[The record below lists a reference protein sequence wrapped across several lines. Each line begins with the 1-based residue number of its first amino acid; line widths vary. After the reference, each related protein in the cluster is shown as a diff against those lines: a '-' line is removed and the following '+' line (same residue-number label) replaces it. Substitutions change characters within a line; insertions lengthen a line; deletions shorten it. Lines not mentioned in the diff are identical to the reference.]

1 MNRFYEELKTAL
13 ALPEGDIWSET
24 VLAGEHA
31 GEKRLSCG
39 AGAGA
44 EGEQKVKALHD
55 TESQTRIYRERIGR
69 TPKMIICG
77 AGHVS
82 MPIIRMGKMLG
93 FMVTVIEDRPKF
105 ADHARAAGA
114 DQVLCEPFADGLS
127 KIRGDSDSWFIIV
140 TRGHRYDTECLEA
153 ILRKP
158 YAYVGMMGSRRR
170 VAIVKDQLEAKG
182 VCREALDGVHTP
194 IGLKIGAE
202 TPEEI
207 AVSVMAEIIQVK
219 NAGSA
224 KGGYS
229 PELLDAVLD
238 PDDSR
243 EKVLATIIS
252 RKGSAPRS
260 VGTKMLI
267 RADGTTVD
275 TIGGGCIESEVIQ
288 KALLMIRT
296 EDEEFRLCTVDMT
309 ADAAEDEGMVCGR
322 RRGGSY
328 AGESVSDEKEYT
340 DTERQYYLYKDTGGF
355 YRLRAQLSCVQGRE
369 RGRHLPDASLPAGR
383 QSDP

>member
-39 AGAGA
+39 DGAGA
-44 EGEQKVKALHD
+44 EGEQKVKTLHD
-55 TESQTRIYRERIGR
+55 AESQTRIYRERIGR
-69 TPKMIICG
+69 TPKMVICG

-93 FMVTVIEDRPKF
+93 FTVTVIEDRPKF

-114 DQVLCEPFADGLS
+114 DQVLCEPFSDGLS

-153 ILRKP
+153 ILQKP

-229 PELLDAVLD
+229 PELLDAVLN
-238 PDDSR
+238 PEDSR

-288 KALLMIRT
+288 KALLMMRA
-296 EDEEFRLCTVDMT
+296 EDEEFRLCAVDMT
-309 ADAAEDEGMVCGR
+309 ADAAEDEGMVCG
-322 RRGGSY
+322 GVV
-328 AGESVSDEKEYT
+328 EVMLEK
-340 DTERQYYLYKDTGGF
+340 
-355 YRLRAQLSCVQGRE
+355 V
-369 RGRHLPDASLPAGR
+369 
-383 QSDP
+383 

>member
-39 AGAGA
+39 DGAGA
-44 EGEQKVKALHD
+44 EGEQKVKTLHD

-69 TPKMIICG
+69 TPKMVICG

-93 FMVTVIEDRPKF
+93 FTVTVIEDRPQF

-127 KIRGDSDSWFIIV
+127 KIRGDSDSWFIVV

-153 ILRKP
+153 ILQKP

-170 VAIVKDQLEAKG
+170 VAIVKDQLVAKG

-229 PELLDAVLD
+229 PELLDAVLN
-238 PDDSR
+238 PEDSR
-243 EKVLATIIS
+243 EKVLATIIT

-275 TIGGGCIESEVIQ
+275 TIGGGCIESEVIR
-288 KALLMIRT
+288 KALLMMRA
-296 EDEEFRLCTVDMT
+296 ENEGFRLCTVDMT
-309 ADAAEDEGMVCGR
+309 ADAAEDEGMVCG
-322 RRGGSY
+322 GVV
-328 AGESVSDEKEYT
+328 EVMLEK
-340 DTERQYYLYKDTGGF
+340 
-355 YRLRAQLSCVQGRE
+355 V
-369 RGRHLPDASLPAGR
+369 
-383 QSDP
+383 

>member
-39 AGAGA
+39 DGAGA
-44 EGEQKVKALHD
+44 EGEQKVKTLHD
-55 TESQTRIYRERIGR
+55 AESQTRIYRERIGR
-69 TPKMIICG
+69 TPKMVICG

-93 FMVTVIEDRPKF
+93 FTVTVIEDRPKF
-105 ADHARAAGA
+105 ADHARASGA

-153 ILRKP
+153 ILQKP

-182 VCREALDGVHTP
+182 VCREVLDGVHTP

-229 PELLDAVLD
+229 PELLDAVLN
-238 PDDSR
+238 PEDSR

-288 KALLMIRT
+288 KALLMMRA
-296 EDEEFRLCTVDMT
+296 EDEEFRLCAVDMT
-309 ADAAEDEGMVCGR
+309 ADAAEDEGMVCG
-322 RRGGSY
+322 GVV
-328 AGESVSDEKEYT
+328 EVMLEK
-340 DTERQYYLYKDTGGF
+340 
-355 YRLRAQLSCVQGRE
+355 V
-369 RGRHLPDASLPAGR
+369 
-383 QSDP
+383 

>member
-39 AGAGA
+39 GGAGE
-44 EGEQKVKALHD
+44 EGEQKVKFLHD
-55 TESQTRIYRERIGR
+55 TDAQARIYRERIGR
-69 TPKMIICG
+69 IPKMIICG

-93 FMVTVIEDRPKF
+93 FTVTVIEDRPKF
-105 ADHARAAGA
+105 ADHARASGA
-114 DQVLCEPFADGLS
+114 DQVLCEPFSDGLS

-153 ILRKP
+153 ILQKP

-170 VAIVKDQLEAKG
+170 VAIVKDQLVAKG

-288 KALLMIRT
+288 KALLMMRT
-296 EDEEFRLCTVDMT
+296 EDEGFRLCTVDMT
-309 ADAAEDEGMVCGR
+309 ADAAEDEGMVCG
-322 RRGGSY
+322 GVV
-328 AGESVSDEKEYT
+328 EVMLEK
-340 DTERQYYLYKDTGGF
+340 
-355 YRLRAQLSCVQGRE
+355 V
-369 RGRHLPDASLPAGR
+369 
-383 QSDP
+383 

>member
-69 TPKMIICG
+69 TPKMNICG

-93 FMVTVIEDRPKF
+93 FTVTVIEDRPKF

-127 KIRGDSDSWFIIV
+127 KIRGDSDSWFIVV

-153 ILRKP
+153 ILQKP

-182 VCREALDGVHTP
+182 VCRETLDGVHTP

-288 KALLMIRT
+288 KALLMMRA
-296 EDEEFRLCTVDMT
+296 EDEGFRLCTVDMT
-309 ADAAEDEGMVCGR
+309 ADAAEDEGMVCG
-322 RRGGSY
+322 GVV
-328 AGESVSDEKEYT
+328 EVMLEK
-340 DTERQYYLYKDTGGF
+340 
-355 YRLRAQLSCVQGRE
+355 V
-369 RGRHLPDASLPAGR
+369 
-383 QSDP
+383 

>member
-39 AGAGA
+39 GGAGE
-44 EGEQKVKALHD
+44 EGEQKVKFLHD
-55 TESQTRIYRERIGR
+55 TDAQTRIYRERIGR

-93 FMVTVIEDRPKF
+93 FTVTVIEDRPKF
-105 ADHARAAGA
+105 ADHARASGA
-114 DQVLCEPFADGLS
+114 DQVLCEPFSDGLS

-153 ILRKP
+153 ILQKP

-170 VAIVKDQLEAKG
+170 VAIVKDQLVAKG
-182 VCREALDGVHTP
+182 VCREALDRVHTP

-288 KALLMIRT
+288 KALLMMRA
-296 EDEEFRLCTVDMT
+296 ENEGFRLCTVDMT
-309 ADAAEDEGMVCGR
+309 ADAAEDEGMVCG
-322 RRGGSY
+322 GVV
-328 AGESVSDEKEYT
+328 EVMLEK
-340 DTERQYYLYKDTGGF
+340 
-355 YRLRAQLSCVQGRE
+355 V
-369 RGRHLPDASLPAGR
+369 
-383 QSDP
+383 

>member
-39 AGAGA
+39 DGVGA

-82 MPIIRMGKMLG
+82 MPIIRMGKRLG

-219 NAGSA
+219 NAGFGKDGKA
-224 KGGYS
+224 ERCRTGGYS
-229 PELLDAVLD
+229 TELLDAVLD

-275 TIGGGCIESEVIQ
+275 TIGGGCIESEVIR
-288 KALLMIRT
+288 KALLMMRV
-296 EDEEFRLCTVDMT
+296 EDEGFRLCTVDMT
-309 ADAAEDEGMVCGR
+309 ADAAEDEGMVCG
-322 RRGGSY
+322 GVV
-328 AGESVSDEKEYT
+328 EVMLEK
-340 DTERQYYLYKDTGGF
+340 
-355 YRLRAQLSCVQGRE
+355 V
-369 RGRHLPDASLPAGR
+369 
-383 QSDP
+383 

>member
-1 MNRFYEELKTAL
+1 M
-13 ALPEGDIWSET
+13 PEGDIWSET

-39 AGAGA
+39 DGAGE
-44 EGEQKVKALHD
+44 EGEQKVKPLND
-55 TESQTRIYRERIGR
+55 TKSQTRIYRERIGR

-82 MPIIRMGKMLG
+82 IPIIRMGKMLG
-93 FMVTVIEDRPKF
+93 FTVTVIEDRPKF

-127 KIRGDSDSWFIIV
+127 QIRGDSGFLVHHRDERAPVRYGMSGSYPAETV
-140 TRGHRYDTECLEA
+140 CLCGNDGQPPQSGDRERPAGSERRMSGGAGRG
-153 ILRKP
+153 
-158 YAYVGMMGSRRR
+158 AYPDRAEDRSGDAGGDR
-170 VAIVKDQLEAKG
+170 G
-182 VCREALDGVHTP
+182 VCDGGDYP
-194 IGLKIGAE
+194 G
-202 TPEEI
+202 EECRI
-207 AVSVMAEIIQVK
+207 RK
-219 NAGSA
+219 RRLF
-224 KGGYS
+224 

-288 KALLMIRT
+288 KALLMMRA
-296 EDEEFRLCTVDMT
+296 ENEGFRLCTVDMT
-309 ADAAEDEGMVCGR
+309 ADAAEDEGMVCG
-322 RRGGSY
+322 GVV
-328 AGESVSDEKEYT
+328 EVMLEK
-340 DTERQYYLYKDTGGF
+340 
-355 YRLRAQLSCVQGRE
+355 V
-369 RGRHLPDASLPAGR
+369 
-383 QSDP
+383 

>member
-82 MPIIRMGKMLG
+82 MPVIRMGKMLG

-219 NAGSA
+219 NAGSG

-229 PELLDAVLD
+229 PELLNAVLN

-275 TIGGGCIESEVIQ
+275 TIGGGCIESEVIR
-288 KALLMIRT
+288 KALLMMRA
-296 EDEEFRLCTVDMT
+296 EDEGFRLCTVDMT
-309 ADAAEDEGMVCGR
+309 ADAAEDEGMVCG
-322 RRGGSY
+322 GVV
-328 AGESVSDEKEYT
+328 EVMLEK
-340 DTERQYYLYKDTGGF
+340 
-355 YRLRAQLSCVQGRE
+355 V
-369 RGRHLPDASLPAGR
+369 
-383 QSDP
+383 

>member
-1 MNRFYEELKTAL
+1 MNLFYEELKTAL

-39 AGAGA
+39 GGAGE
-44 EGEQKVKALHD
+44 EGEQKVKFLHD
-55 TESQTRIYRERIGR
+55 TDAQTRIYRERIGR

-82 MPIIRMGKMLG
+82 IPIIRMGKMLG
-93 FMVTVIEDRPKF
+93 FTVTVIEDRPKF

-127 KIRGDSDSWFIIV
+127 QIRGDSDSWFIIV

-170 VAIVKDQLEAKG
+170 VAIVKDQLVAKG

-288 KALLMIRT
+288 KALLMMRA
-296 EDEEFRLCTVDMT
+296 ENEGFRLCTVDMT
-309 ADAAEDEGMVCGR
+309 ADAAEDEGMVCG
-322 RRGGSY
+322 GVV
-328 AGESVSDEKEYT
+328 EVMLEK
-340 DTERQYYLYKDTGGF
+340 
-355 YRLRAQLSCVQGRE
+355 V
-369 RGRHLPDASLPAGR
+369 
-383 QSDP
+383 

>member
-1 MNRFYEELKTAL
+1 MKF
-13 ALPEGDIWSET
+13 
-24 VLAGEHA
+24 
-31 GEKRLSCG
+31 
-39 AGAGA
+39 
-44 EGEQKVKALHD
+44 LHD

-82 MPIIRMGKMLG
+82 MPIICMGKMLG

-153 ILRKP
+153 ILQKP

-219 NAGSA
+219 NAGSG

-229 PELLDAVLD
+229 PELLNAVLN

-275 TIGGGCIESEVIQ
+275 TIGGGCIESEVIR
-288 KALLMIRT
+288 KALLMMRA
-296 EDEEFRLCTVDMT
+296 EDEGFRLCTVDMT
-309 ADAAEDEGMVCGR
+309 ADAAEDEGMVCG
-322 RRGGSY
+322 GVV
-328 AGESVSDEKEYT
+328 EVMLEK
-340 DTERQYYLYKDTGGF
+340 
-355 YRLRAQLSCVQGRE
+355 V
-369 RGRHLPDASLPAGR
+369 
-383 QSDP
+383 

>member
-1 MNRFYEELKTAL
+1 MNRFYEELKAAL
-13 ALPEGDIWSET
+13 ALSEGDIWSET

-31 GEKRLSCG
+31 GEKRLSYG
-39 AGAGA
+39 DGA
-44 EGEQKVKALHD
+44 EGEQKVKILHD
-55 TESQTRIYRERIGR
+55 TDAQTRVYHERIGR

-82 MPIIRMGKMLG
+82 IPIIRMGKMLG

-114 DQVLCEPFADGLS
+114 DQVLCEPFSDGLS

-170 VAIVKDQLEAKG
+170 VAIVKEQLEAKG

-219 NAGSA
+219 NAGSG
-224 KGGYS
+224 KSGYS
-229 PELLDAVLD
+229 TELLDAVLD

-243 EKVLATIIS
+243 EKVLATIVS

-275 TIGGGCIESEVIQ
+275 TIGGGCIESEVIR
-288 KALLMIRT
+288 KALLMMRA
-296 EDEEFRLCTVDMT
+296 EDEGFRLCTVDMT
-309 ADAAEDEGMVCGR
+309 ADAAEDEGMVCG
-322 RRGGSY
+322 GVV
-328 AGESVSDEKEYT
+328 EVMLEK
-340 DTERQYYLYKDTGGF
+340 
-355 YRLRAQLSCVQGRE
+355 V
-369 RGRHLPDASLPAGR
+369 
-383 QSDP
+383 

>member
-69 TPKMIICG
+69 IPKMIICG

-182 VCREALDGVHTP
+182 VCRETLDGVHTP

-238 PDDSR
+238 SDDSR

-275 TIGGGCIESEVIQ
+275 TIGGGCIESEVIR
-288 KALLMIRT
+288 KALLMMRA
-296 EDEEFRLCTVDMT
+296 ENEGFRLCTVDMT
-309 ADAAEDEGMVCGR
+309 ADAAEDEGMVCG
-322 RRGGSY
+322 GVV
-328 AGESVSDEKEYT
+328 EVMLEK
-340 DTERQYYLYKDTGGF
+340 
-355 YRLRAQLSCVQGRE
+355 V
-369 RGRHLPDASLPAGR
+369 
-383 QSDP
+383 

>member
-39 AGAGA
+39 DGVGA

-82 MPIIRMGKMLG
+82 MPIIRMGKRLG

-288 KALLMIRT
+288 KALLMMRA
-296 EDEEFRLCTVDMT
+296 EDEGFRLCTVDMT
-309 ADAAEDEGMVCGR
+309 ADAAEDEGMVCG
-322 RRGGSY
+322 GVV
-328 AGESVSDEKEYT
+328 EVMLEK
-340 DTERQYYLYKDTGGF
+340 
-355 YRLRAQLSCVQGRE
+355 V
-369 RGRHLPDASLPAGR
+369 
-383 QSDP
+383 

>member
-140 TRGHRYDTECLEA
+140 TRGHRYDAECLEA

-158 YAYVGMMGSRRR
+158 YAYVGMMGSLRR

-182 VCREALDGVHTP
+182 VCRETLDGVHTP

-238 PDDSR
+238 SDDSR

-288 KALLMIRT
+288 KALLMMRA
-296 EDEEFRLCTVDMT
+296 EEGFRLCTVDMT
-309 ADAAEDEGMVCGR
+309 ADAAEDEGMVCG
-322 RRGGSY
+322 GVV
-328 AGESVSDEKEYT
+328 EVMLEK
-340 DTERQYYLYKDTGGF
+340 
-355 YRLRAQLSCVQGRE
+355 V
-369 RGRHLPDASLPAGR
+369 
-383 QSDP
+383 